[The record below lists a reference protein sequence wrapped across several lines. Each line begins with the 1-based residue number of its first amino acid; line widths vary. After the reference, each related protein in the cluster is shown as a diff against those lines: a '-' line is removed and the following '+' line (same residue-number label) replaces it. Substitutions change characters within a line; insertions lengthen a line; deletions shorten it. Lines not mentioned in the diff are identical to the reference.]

1 MAPARFSAQLTPI
14 PVFLCVYA
22 LAWLKWSVPGLVG
35 MAYLALSVL
44 TFAAYAFDKAAARAG
59 RRRISERALHLL
71 SLAGGWP
78 GALLGQQWLRH
89 KSVKA
94 DFRAVFWLTVLL
106 NIAGFVLLCTPAAR
120 TLAAL

>member
-1 MAPARFSAQLTPI
+1 M
-14 PVFLCVYA
+14 
-22 LAWLKWSVPGLVG
+22 VG
-35 MAYLALSVL
+35 MAYVTLSALTL
-44 TFAAYAFDKAAARAG
+44 AAYAFDKAAAKAG
-59 RRRISERALHLL
+59 RRRISERTLHLL

-94 DFRAVFWLTVLL
+94 DFRARFWATVLL
-106 NIAGFVLLCTPAAR
+106 NVAGFVLLCTPVVR

>member
-1 MAPARFSAQLTPI
+1 MAPARFSAQLMPI
-14 PVFLCVYA
+14 PVFLCLYFV
-22 LAWLKWSVPGLVG
+22 AWLKWAVPGMVG
-35 MAYLALSVL
+35 MAYVTLSALTL
-44 TFAAYAFDKAAARAG
+44 AAYAFDKAAAKAG
-59 RRRISERALHLL
+59 RRRISERTLHLL

-94 DFRAVFWLTVLL
+94 DFRARFWATVLL
-106 NIAGFVLLCTPAAR
+106 NVAGFVLLCTPVVR